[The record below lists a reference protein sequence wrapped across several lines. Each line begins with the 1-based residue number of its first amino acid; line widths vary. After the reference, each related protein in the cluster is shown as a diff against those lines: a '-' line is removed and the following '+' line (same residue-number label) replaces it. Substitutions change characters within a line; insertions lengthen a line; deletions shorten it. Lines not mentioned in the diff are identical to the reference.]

1 MASSPSPFE
10 NKFWTEDEDKILID
24 LRRRGY
30 SYREIGG
37 RLNRTFDSVRERQRR
52 LDGRRGAKNIIP
64 DSIYPRYDTP
74 LEMEGDAVVLPDIEA
89 PFQHAEFFNRV
100 LDLADAWQV
109 KQAIVAGDL
118 LHFDSITAWEANWV
132 ERGNGGLSE
141 IAERKLMN
149 AAMSLPAKHQE
160 EMMNAIVNIGGEMED
175 GDPNISQ
182 ELRAARK
189 CVTAMADCFDNI
201 DFVLGNHD
209 GRFLRT
215 IGSSM
220 FPEELLRLVDQ
231 NNPKWRIAPYY
242 YSYLMTE
249 TGKYQIE
256 HPKTYAKNSPVKLAA
271 KYQCHILQAHS
282 HKWLWD
288 VDPSGTYYAIHMGCI
303 VDEMRLPYA
312 AQRHNTSEAHLQG
325 AVIVRNGYPY
335 LLGDR
340 TPWDDYKKMR

>member
-1 MASSPSPFE
+1 MTVSPTQM
-10 NKFWTEDEDKILID
+10 KWWTEEEDKELVD

-30 SYREIGG
+30 TYREIGQ
-37 RLNRTFDSVRERQRR
+37 RLNRTYDSVRERARR
-52 LDGRRGAKNIIP
+52 LEGKRPYKEVIP
-64 DSIYPRYDTP
+64 DSIYPRYDSP
-74 LEMEGDAVVLPDIEA
+74 LEMKGDAVILPDIEA
-89 PFQHAEFFNRV
+89 PFQHADFFNRV
-100 LDLADAWQV
+100 LDLADAWGI

-141 IAERKLMN
+141 RAERKLMD
-149 AAMSLPAKHQE
+149 AAMNLPKKHQE
-160 EMMNAIVNIGGEMED
+160 AMMNTIVNIGGEVED

-189 CVTAMADCFDNI
+189 CVIAMADCFDNI

-231 NNPKWRIAPYY
+231 SNSPKWRVAPYY
-242 YSYLMTE
+242 YSRLETE
-249 TGKYQIE
+249 AGWYQVE
-256 HPKTYAKNSPVKLAA
+256 HPKTYANNSPIKLAA

-282 HKWLWD
+282 HKWMFNL
-288 VDPSGTYYAIHMGCI
+288 DPSGTYYAIHMGCI

-312 AQRHNTSEAHLQG
+312 AQRHNTADAHMQG
-325 AVIVRNGYPY
+325 AVIVRSGYPY

-340 TPWDDYKKMR
+340 TPWNDFKKMR

>member
-1 MASSPSPFE
+1 MTATTSQMKWWSE
-10 NKFWTEDEDKILID
+10 EEDAQLTD

-30 SYREIGG
+30 TYREIGQRLG
-37 RLNRTFDSVRERQRR
+37 RTYDSVRERLRR
-52 LDGRRGAKNIIP
+52 LEGKRVIKDVIP
-64 DSIYPRYDTP
+64 DSIYPRYDSP
-74 LEMEGDAVVLPDIEA
+74 LEMEGDAVILPDIEA

-100 LDLADAWQV
+100 LDLADAWGI

-141 IAERKLMN
+141 RAERKLMD
-149 AAMSLPAKHQE
+149 AAMDLPKKHQE
-160 EMMNAIVNIGGEMED
+160 KMMNTIVNIGGEVED

-189 CVTAMADCFDNI
+189 CVKAMADCFENI

-220 FPEELLRLVDQ
+220 FPDELLRLVDQ
-231 NNPKWRIAPYY
+231 SSNPKWRVAPYY
-242 YSYLMTE
+242 FSVLQTE
-249 TGKYQIE
+249 AGKYQIE
-256 HPKTYAKNSPVKLAA
+256 HPKSYANSSPVKLAT

-282 HKWLWD
+282 HKWMFNL
-288 VDPSGTYYAIHMGCI
+288 DPSGTFYALHMGCI

-312 AQRHNTSEAHLQG
+312 AQRHGTADAHLQG

-340 TPWDDYKKMR
+340 TPWEQFKKMR